1 VTDRIELRG
10 LRQAAFVGALPE
22 ERERKQPIE
31 VDIDV
36 EADLTAAG
44 HSDDLGDTID
54 YGMLCDV
61 VETVIDEGHVQLI
74 ERLAQVMADRLLATD
89 TRVRAVTVAIR
100 KTRPPVAQDLATSG
114 VRIRRER

>member
-10 LRQAAFVGALPE
+10 LRQVAFVGALPE
-22 ERERKQPIE
+22 EQERKQPIE
-31 VDIDV
+31 VDIDL
-36 EADLTAAG
+36 EADLSPAG
-44 HSDDLGDTID
+44 HSDDLADTID

-61 VETVIDEGHVQLI
+61 VETVIDEGHVQLL

-89 TRVRAVTVAIR
+89 TRVIAVSVAVR